1 MAKKPCDGNLW
12 IASRVH
18 RERPARHKVEKVTL
32 TINGKRDTKTSSSPN
47 KNDTGEKP
55 KKLAFT
61 FSHSQGRERG
71 VPSRNSECD
80 NDNTLDHQTQ
90 TTSSGDDPPP
100 DGSAYNIRDYN
111 RI

>member
-1 MAKKPCDGNLW
+1 VAEKRCDGNLW

-18 RERPARHKVEKVTL
+18 RERPARLKFEKVTL
-32 TINGKRDTKTSSSPN
+32 TINGKRDTKASNSLN
-47 KNDTGEKP
+47 KNSTGEKP
-55 KKLAFT
+55 KKHAFT
-61 FSHSQGRERG
+61 ISHSPGRERG

-90 TTSSGDDPPP
+90 TTSSGDDPLPNR
-100 DGSAYNIRDYN
+100 SAYNIRDYN